1 MQKMN
6 GTIGKNMPVYTLRD
20 ESNPQ
25 LEQWDEV
32 MTWDEL
38 KSLLENN
45 PNLKQVLKPLGFIT
59 GRKDVMAMQ
68 SDGFKDL
75 KGRMHK
81 AAGRQSKIRV

>member
-1 MQKMN
+1 MN
-6 GTIGKNMPVYTLRD
+6 GANGKNMPVYTLKD
-20 ESNPQ
+20 KNNPQ

-32 MTWDEL
+32 MTWEEL
-38 KSLLENN
+38 KSHLEKN
-45 PNLKQVLKPLGFIT
+45 PHLVQVLKPLGFVS

-81 AAGRQSKIRV
+81 AAGRNSKIKV